1 MKTSLGAL
9 GAILVAGAIYAH
21 PALAQYA
28 PRGSYLDSC
37 RHVFMEGDRL
47 VADCRRADGRWDRT
61 ALDIDRCV
69 GDIGNRNDHLT
80 RNRDNRDNREGY
92 GSSDRRGWGDG
103 YGSSRP
109 DEWRWE
115 HR

>member
-47 VADCRRADGRWDRT
+47 MADCRRMDGRWDRT

-69 GDIGNRNDHLT
+69 GDIGNRNGHLT
-80 RNRDNRDNREGY
+80 CNRGNREGY
-92 GSSDRRGWGDG
+92 GSSDWRDSRDG